1 MRTTTIRTVLH
12 LADSDPAAPRP
23 GGTFMG
29 VVQSV
34 LIVAGCVVMGALLLI
49 AGLLAWP
56 IRLLRHRLHW

>member
-1 MRTTTIRTVLH
+1 MRTTTIRTALH
-12 LADSDPAAPRP
+12 LADSDHAAPRS
-23 GGTFMG
+23 GGGFIS

-34 LIVAGCVVMGALLLI
+34 LIVAGCVVMGTLLLT